1 MIRLVVLV
9 VAAGALL
16 GGIVHA
22 GAAASSVDRFR
33 TPGDIAYCSLESS
46 PEPVRVTC
54 FSPPTGDW
62 VRVALDVRSQDQ
74 PTVAQGRRSAYLG
87 FHDQAWPLLS
97 AGRPW
102 SRPGDTDLVNCKPA
116 ATSVTCRWNGGLVV
130 KIRRTGIRVFL
141 GKFPP
146 PPVVVPYFRT
156 EFGVRCGLEN
166 GGVAG
171 TDGRVLLC
179 WNPVNGLET
188 SIRADDKRAAD
199 YTRVESNIGFTPSGF
214 RLLKSGTSRN
224 LRWCES
230 TSLACDPGKGAVIF
244 RCAAT
249 ATTVTCRNPVSHG
262 FTIRRDGSFLVF

>member
-1 MIRLVVLV
+1 MRLLVLV
-9 VAAGALL
+9 VAAAAFLV
-16 GGIVHA
+16 GIVNA
-22 GAAASSVDRFR
+22 GTAASSIDRFR
-33 TPGDIAYCSLESS
+33 TPGDIGYCSLEAS
-46 PEPVRVTC
+46 PEPLRVAC

-62 VRVALDVRSQDQ
+62 VRVSLDVRSQDQ
-74 PTVAQGRRSAYLG
+74 PTVVQGRRAAYLG

-97 AGRPW
+97 AGGQW
-102 SRPGDTDLVNCKPA
+102 SRPGDTDLVSCKPT

-130 KIRRTGIRVFL
+130 KISRSGIRVFL

-171 TDGRVLLC
+171 TDGSVLLC
-179 WNPVNGLET
+179 WNPMNGLVM
-188 SIRADDKRAAD
+188 SSGADDKSVAHYDRI
-199 YTRVESNIGFTPSGF
+199 ESNVGYTPKGF
-214 RLLKSGTSRN
+214 RLLTAGTSRD

-230 TSLACDPGKGAVIF
+230 TSVACDAKKGSVIF

-249 ATTVTCRNPVSHG
+249 ATTVTCRNPASHG
-262 FTIRRDGSFLVF
+262 FTIRRDGSFLVL